1 MKTSPL
7 VLAAAMAASLAATGI
22 ARADCQSDAAPLQQE
37 MGERA
42 KALQAAGQKQQ
53 KPEPQVLCQLFRAY
67 TAAEAKWTKFLVDN
81 KDWCQIPQQVADQAK
96 ANAKKA
102 IAMRDKICQ
111 VAASGGT
118 GDAGG
123 PPKPPPQGSISSAL
137 GITTGYTVGQSEG
150 KSGVFDTLNGNALK
164 R

>member
-7 VLAAAMAASLAATGI
+7 VLAAAMAASLATTGI
-22 ARADCQSDAAPLQQE
+22 ARADCQSDAAPIQQE

-42 KALQAAGQKQQ
+42 KALQAAGQK
-53 KPEPQVLCQLFRAY
+53 KAEPQVLCQLFRAY
-67 TAAEAKWTKFLVDN
+67 TATEAKWTKFLVDN

-96 ANAKKA
+96 SNAKKA

-111 VAASGGT
+111 VAANGGAAP
-118 GDAGG
+118 GAGG

-137 GITTGYTVGQSEG
+137 GITTGYSVGQSEG
-150 KSGVFDTLNGNALK
+150 KSGVFDTLNGNALQ